1 MPPRRARM
9 LGALVACAALFA
21 GGYALVRWS
30 MNNGQADG
38 GQADGGQTDAGKAAQ
53 PQDAPKHF
61 IGWAK
66 PDFVIFISGQSHGYL
81 QPCGCSD
88 PQYGGLARR
97 YEFLDSLKKKDW
109 HVVPLDLGDV
119 FPKAPDTPTRQN
131 LLKYETAMR
140 ALHVMGY
147 HAVGIG
153 KQELS
158 ASLLQ
163 FVLPQYALNNP
174 RPRTLAANLVGVDAD
189 GPYHAMGVRPYEII
203 DGPGLPK
210 IGVVGIIAKTV
221 ESAFANDPNI
231 KFNQLQTRA
240 ALKELKDKRTEFN
253 VVLLQSDEQHAPG
266 VESEVEKC
274 VSWCNEQK
282 QAAVNV
288 VIHSNDDPEPPGLPR
303 DVKGTQLITVGHK
316 GKYVG
321 VLGVWRKKDGFE
333 TKYDMVLM
341 GPEFAP
347 KHGNPVAKL
356 MEEYAK
362 RVVDQ
367 NLVAQFLVTDH
378 KNQVILRNNKIETKY
393 VGSDICAN
401 CHAHAHAI
409 WDDAQNKGIKHSKAL
424 DTLVDARNPGL
435 RQFDGECL
443 QCHTTGFKHTT
454 GFNDPNI
461 KPKTK
466 QLLHHVGC
474 ESCHGPASA
483 HVNNPDD
490 MQVRKLLN
498 PWAKHFNVGVP
509 EQVRLQ
515 RIDNFCQDCHNI
527 ENDVH
532 WDFKQRWP
540 KVIHMNPPKGGN

>member
-1 MPPRRARM
+1 
-9 LGALVACAALFA
+9 
-21 GGYALVRWS
+21 
-30 MNNGQADG
+30 
-38 GQADGGQTDAGKAAQ
+38 
-53 PQDAPKHF
+53 
-61 IGWAK
+61 
-66 PDFVIFISGQSHGYL
+66 
-81 QPCGCSD
+81 
-88 PQYGGLARR
+88 
-97 YEFLDSLKKKDW
+97 
-109 HVVPLDLGDV
+109 
-119 FPKAPDTPTRQN
+119 
-131 LLKYETAMR
+131 
-140 ALHVMGY
+140 MGY

-174 RPRTLAANLVGVDAD
+174 RPRILAANLVGVDAD

-203 DGPGLPK
+203 DSPGRPK
-210 IGVVGIIAKTV
+210 IGVVGIIGKTV

-231 KFNQLQTRA
+231 KFNPQQARA

-274 VSWCNEQK
+274 VSWCHEQK

-288 VIHSNDDPEPPGLPR
+288 VIHSNDDAEPPGLLR

-333 TKYDMVLM
+333 YKYEMVLM
-341 GPEFAP
+341 APEFAP
-347 KHGNPVAKL
+347 RPGNPVAKL

-362 RVVDQ
+362 RVADQ

-378 KNQVILRNNKIETKY
+378 KNQVILRNNKIEARY
-393 VGSDICAN
+393 VGSERCAD
-401 CHAHAHAI
+401 CHALAHAI
-409 WDDAQNKGIKHSKAL
+409 WADAQNQGIKHSKAL

-483 HVNNPDD
+483 HVNKPDD
-490 MQVRKLLN
+490 MQIRKLLN
-498 PWAKHFNVGVP
+498 PWAKHFNEGVP
-509 EQVRLQ
+509 EQDRLQ

-532 WDFKQRWP
+532 WDFKKRWP